1 MSENADSSAP
11 EDAGI
16 LPGDRRRFLTGAA
29 LAAGA
34 ALAGGGRVRRARAAD
49 RAEITFA
56 SARFFG
62 QSAVADLI
70 EAYNSSQGKVHV
82 TYVELP
88 PPSQSTEVHQAL
100 VQQLARRSG
109 TPDVFTQ
116 DVIWIAEFAGAGW
129 ALPLDSHI
137 DAKAQAQYFPGVIKA
152 CTWQGKLTALPW
164 FIDSGMLYYRTDL
177 LEKAGAKVPETWDE
191 LVATAQKL
199 QGSGDAK
206 YGYLWQGK
214 QAEVLV
220 CDLVEMIGSNGG
232 SILGPDGRQV
242 MIADDKAVEA
252 VQFMHD
258 TIGKLKIS
266 PADVLSWDEEPS
278 RRPFTG
284 GEAAFLRNWS
294 YVWAVAQD
302 QGQSSVVGKVGVAPL
317 PHFAGGSSAAC
328 LGGYQ
333 LGVNAATKNRD
344 AAVDFAAWMSSPS
357 TQLTIAKE
365 QGLAPTRPD
374 LMDDQELAKS
384 QPLMHALK
392 PVFMGATPRPVTPR
406 YAQVTLALQSAVSKA
421 LAGGKVKD
429 ELEQA
434 KTTIA
439 AIVNK

>member
-1 MSENADSSAP
+1 MKPGRVARDGRGRPRVRHRGGHMSENANGSAP

-16 LPGDRRRFLTGAA
+16 LRSDRRRFLTGTA

-34 ALAGGGRVRRARAAD
+34 TLAGGGRVRRSRAAD
-49 RAEITFA
+49 RAEVTFA

-62 QSAVADLI
+62 KSAVADLI

-232 SILGPDGRQV
+232 SILGPDGKQV
-242 MIADDKAVEA
+242 LLADDKAVEA

-258 TIGKLKIS
+258 TIDKLKIS
-266 PADVLSWDEEPS
+266 PADVLSWYEEPS
-278 RRPFTG
+278 RRPSPAARRPSCATG
-284 GEAAFLRNWS
+284 PTSGPWPRTRASPR
-294 YVWAVAQD
+294 
-302 QGQSSVVGKVGVAPL
+302 
-317 PHFAGGSSAAC
+317 SSARSAWHPC
-328 LGGYQ
+328 PTSPAARARPAS
-333 LGVNAATKNRD
+333 AAT
-344 AAVDFAAWMSSPS
+344 SSAS
-357 TQLTIAKE
+357 TPPPRT
-365 QGLAPTRPD
+365 GTRRSTSRP
-374 LMDDQELAKS
+374 
-384 QPLMHALK
+384 
-392 PVFMGATPRPVTPR
+392 GCPRPRRSSRSPR
-406 YAQVTLALQSAVSKA
+406 SRAWRRRVRT
-421 LAGGKVKD
+421 
-429 ELEQA
+429 
-434 KTTIA
+434 
-439 AIVNK
+439 